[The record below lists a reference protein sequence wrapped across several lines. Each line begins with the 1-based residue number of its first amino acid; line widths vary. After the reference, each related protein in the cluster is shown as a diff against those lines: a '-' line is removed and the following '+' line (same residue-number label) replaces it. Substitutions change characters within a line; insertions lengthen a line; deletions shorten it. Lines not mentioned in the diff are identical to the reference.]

1 MSIKLAEN
9 DFVEL
14 TWWDEY
20 DSKESTEISVHAK
33 YEDGSGDIWLSIGDL
48 KLSLLAWEVLSWEIE
63 RLITVEGLQDFIN
76 RYKKV
81 DGEVKVLS
89 NNSVQWTKATSPKVE

>member
-14 TWWDEY
+14 TCWDEY

-33 YEDGSGDIWLSIGDL
+33 CGDGSGDIWLSIGDL
-48 KLSLLAWEVLSWEIE
+48 SLSLLAWEVLSWEIE
-63 RLITVEGLQDFIN
+63 KLITVEGLQDFIN
-76 RYKKV
+76 QHKKV

-89 NNSVQWTKATSPKVE
+89 NNSVQWTKAASPKVE